1 MNDQLILMCVL
12 AHPDDE
18 SLGTGGT
25 LAKYSQEGV
34 ETYLV
39 TATRGERGRC
49 GECGENAGIE
59 EVGRIRE
66 AELRNAASTL
76 GVREVSLL
84 DYIDKDLDQA
94 DPQEVIAKIVFHLRD
109 KRPHVVLTFGP
120 EGAYGH
126 PDHIAISQFTTAAV
140 INAADPKYRGTE
152 YISVPPESH
161 RVSKL
166 YYISWSKP
174 KWDAYRAAFRDLKTT
189 IDGIERRVTPTPD
202 WIITTAIDTEK
213 YWQAVWS
220 AVQCHKTQLTIYGKL
235 ADLPEEHHRAIWGS
249 QEYYRVFSTVNGGRR
264 KERDLFEGLRQEK
277 MEYMEHL
284 PAK

>member
-1 MNDQLILMCVL
+1 MCVL

-49 GECGENAGIE
+49 GGCDENAGIK

-66 AELRNAASTL
+66 AELRNAAAKL
-76 GVREVSLL
+76 GVREVNLL

-94 DPQEVIAKIVFHLRD
+94 EPQEVIAKIVYQLRD

-126 PDHIAISQFTTAAV
+126 PDHIAIGQFTTAAI
-140 INAADPKYRGTE
+140 INAADQNYRGTE
-152 YISVPPESH
+152 RISVPENSH

-174 KWDAYRAAFRDLKTT
+174 KWDAYSAAFRDLKTT
-189 IDGIERRVTPTPD
+189 IDGVERRVTPTPD
-202 WIITTAIDTEK
+202 WIITTVINTEK

-220 AVQCHKTQLTIYGKL
+220 AVQCHKTQLTIYEKL
-235 ADLPEEHHRAIWGS
+235 AALPEEHHRAIWGT

-264 KERDLFEGLRQEK
+264 KERDLFDGLRKEKIEYQEQIS
-277 MEYMEHL
+277 
-284 PAK
+284 AK